1 MSNSTIKLNKLG
13 KNYFDKIGNK
23 LEVLKN
29 VSAEIYS
36 NNITA
41 FLAPQGSG
49 KSSLLKIIAG
59 IETHSNGDL
68 ICNSKVVFIPSEPSS
83 FPWLTV
89 KENILDENN
98 ISNEELTSL
107 IKLVGLKGYEDH
119 KPDNRSIGFRFR
131 ISLAKAIAYKAD
143 FIILDEVFSLMS
155 SESKVEL
162 YELIKKLS
170 KEGFSFIIGTS
181 NITEA
186 LYLASEI
193 YLLSAKPGE
202 IISKID
208 NKESEDYTLHSIAK
222 EKFISKRNNIENIFK
237 KEYSQVFAKL
247 TI

>member
-1 MSNSTIKLNKLG
+1 
-13 KNYFDKIGNK
+13 
-23 LEVLKN
+23 
-29 VSAEIYS
+29 
-36 NNITA
+36 
-41 FLAPQGSG
+41 
-49 KSSLLKIIAG
+49 
-59 IETHSNGDL
+59 
-68 ICNSKVVFIPSEPSS
+68 
-83 FPWLTV
+83 
-89 KENILDENN
+89 
-98 ISNEELTSL
+98 
-107 IKLVGLKGYEDH
+107 
-119 KPDNRSIGFRFR
+119 
-131 ISLAKAIAYKAD
+131 
-143 FIILDEVFSLMS
+143 MS

-208 NKESEDYTLHSIAK
+208 NKESENYSLHSIAE